1 MKHRAREAEKAKRGA
16 AVHAPPQG
24 AARRGQVRL
33 LPAAAELLD
42 PRAPYLVPLL
52 LLLAT
57 RIAAWIAIG
66 GGAEDAYITYR
77 YAHHLAAGNG
87 LVYNPGERV
96 MGFSS
101 PLWTVWNA
109 LGYLLTKQPLLWSR
123 TTSLIADTITL
134 LAFGRLLRTSVSS
147 AAAWCFGV
155 FFAAW
160 PTFAALAMS
169 GMECSLM
176 LAWIALGAA
185 AIAADSAL
193 AAPVIGALALT
204 RPEGIAAAAVL
215 AVGLPWRRRLV
226 AAGIAAAGLAAVAL
240 YYGTIVPQSLIAKAS
255 VYGAQGPWAARYW
268 WDWLVPFALGRRT
281 RLGDVA
287 LLSLLTLA
295 LGPAFLVGVRELW
308 RARKGALAFGA
319 AGALVV
325 WLGYAF
331 VGAGY
336 FWWYL
341 GVPLGGI
348 ALVAAVGLPRI
359 VHGRALYV
367 SLALTIAGAWAP
379 SYQLYVGRWR
389 EERAS
394 FGNAASFLREHARP
408 GEAVL
413 LEPIGMIGYS
423 APLRV
428 IDEVGLVSPRVA
440 ARRQRG
446 PGWYADV
453 VAEERPQ
460 WLVVR
465 YGTMRTGAAFAGAGA
480 PFRGAAER
488 DSTLAAYEVEAR
500 TEEQIQ
506 DQTLMIL
513 RRVR

>member
-1 MKHRAREAEKAKRGA
+1 M
-16 AVHAPPQG
+16 PP
-24 AARRGQVRL
+24 AS
-33 LPAAAELLD
+33 ETLD
-42 PRAPYLVPLL
+42 PRGPYLIPLL
-52 LLLAT
+52 ILLAT
-57 RIAAWIAIG
+57 RLAAWLAIG

-101 PLWTVWNA
+101 PLWAVWNA
-109 LGYLLTKQPLLWSR
+109 LGYLLTQQPLLWSR
-123 TTSLIADTITL
+123 ATSLIADVVTL
-134 LAFGRLLRTSVSS
+134 LAFGRLLRATISNTS
-147 AAAWCFGV
+147 AWCFGV

-160 PTFAALAMS
+160 PYFAALSAS

-185 AIAADSAL
+185 AIAADSPL
-193 AAPVIGALALT
+193 AGPVVGALALT
-204 RPEGIAAAAVL
+204 RPEGLAAAAVL
-215 AVGLPWRRRLV
+215 ALGLTWRRRLV
-226 AAGIAAAGLAAVAL
+226 AAGIVAVGLVAL
-240 YYGTIVPQSLIAKAS
+240 ALTYGTIVPQSVTAKAS

-268 WDWLVPFALGRRT
+268 WDWLMPFSMGRRV
-281 RLGDVA
+281 RVSDVA

-295 LGPAFLVGVRELW
+295 LGPAFLLGLRAIW
-308 RARKGALAFGA
+308 RARRGALALGA
-319 AGALVV
+319 AAALVV
-325 WLGYAF
+325 WAGYVL

-348 ALVAAVGLPRI
+348 ALVAAAGFPQIAR
-359 VHGRALYV
+359 GPALYV
-367 SLALTIAGAWAP
+367 SAALTIAGVWPP

-394 FGNAASFLREHARP
+394 FGNAASYLREHARP
-408 GEAVL
+408 GDTVL

-423 APLRV
+423 APVRV

-440 ARRQRG
+440 ERRKTG
-446 PGWYADV
+446 AGWYADV
-453 VAEERPQ
+453 TAGERPE

-465 YGTMRTGAAFAGAGA
+465 YGVMRTGTAFAGAGA
-480 PFRGAAER
+480 PFRSASER
-488 DSTLAAYEVEAR
+488 DSTFAAYQLEAR
-500 TEEQIQ
+500 TEEQIG

-513 RRVR
+513 HRVR